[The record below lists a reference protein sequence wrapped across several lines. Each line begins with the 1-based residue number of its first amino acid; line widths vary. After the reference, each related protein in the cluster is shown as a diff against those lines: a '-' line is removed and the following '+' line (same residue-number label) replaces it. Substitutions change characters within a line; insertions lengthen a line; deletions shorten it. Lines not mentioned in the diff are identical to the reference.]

1 MENLNERAANYAAEK
16 VNELLANAIAQAYA
30 DGYRDGYDDAENK
43 GDTAEIVNAE
53 VFDMGLPSKTWW
65 TLKYLEDEKE
75 DTNYLSYPDA
85 SKLGLPTLEQVEELI
100 KRCRWQ
106 GSYSSSRQTFY
117 GADCQGASGKII
129 EFLSFG
135 YKEGDK
141 LVEER
146 GEEVDRSYYKNSSFV
161 FKGLPVENHRYCC
174 SIKRGT
180 RTADLEAYL
189 ESLLFDYKPCMCLNC
204 PEPLPY
210 IYLKNNLLLRLRFLI
225 LVPRH

>member
-1 MENLNERAANYAAEK
+1 MNMENLNERAANYAAEK

-141 LVEER
+141 LVGVPHYGGGSAYFWIQDDEE
-146 GEEVDRSYYKNSSFV
+146 GDEKNAIRIFNVEDDKPKMEIVKLFS
-161 FKGLPVENHRYCC
+161 GYRLPV
-174 SIKRGT
+174 
-180 RTADLEAYL
+180 
-189 ESLLFDYKPCMCLNC
+189 M
-204 PEPLPY
+204 
-210 IYLKNNLLLRLRFLI
+210 
-225 LVPRH
+225 LVRKK